1 MNSKSEIQIVK
12 AGLEHEDGVMRA
24 SEDVYAGLD
33 YLPSLYKTWIHEGDR
48 QDPRR
53 FNFVVLIDSDVGGF
67 FSLLF
72 SQDKSKF
79 LSSAQRVAKDN
90 RAKGIG
96 TKINEFIANFAK
108 SVNKGVE
115 QLISFA
121 DAWLGE
127 ESLKKK
133 IINEVGIILF
143 DHFAKFLV
151 SLGRSSC
158 ECQRSFDE
166 LSTKICRKCD

>member
-1 MNSKSEIQIVK
+1 VTPLEID
-12 AGLEHEDGVMRA
+12 L
-24 SEDVYAGLD
+24 
-33 YLPSLYKTWIHEGDR
+33 
-48 QDPRR
+48 
-53 FNFVVLIDSDVGGF
+53 VLIDSDVGGF

-79 LSSAQRVAKDN
+79 LSSAQRVAKDH

-96 TKINEFIANFAK
+96 TKINEFTATFAK
-108 SVNKGVE
+108 SQNRDVE

-133 IINEVGIILF
+133 IINEVGNIFLC
-143 DHFAKFLV
+143 HF
-151 SLGRSSC
+151 C
-158 ECQRSFDE
+158 
-166 LSTKICRKCD
+166 